1 MIRISLN
8 TTTVPS
14 GLKTCQRYWLASQ
27 IPPIFSFSAGTPARR
42 FPGMTA
48 KCRNL
53 RPVVFRTLLFLG
65 IAFALPAGAQDAPAT
80 LPRWE
85 KEIRAF
91 EAAAKTN
98 PPPANA
104 ILFIGSSSVRMWQS
118 LAQDFP
124 EHKVINRGFGGSQ
137 IADSVEFA
145 DRIVVPLQPRL
156 VVLYAGGNDIN
167 AGKSPER
174 VFADFQAFVA
184 KIRAG
189 LPNAKLAYLSSA
201 PNPARWAQI
210 DKVRTLNTLIREFIA
225 KDGALMFID
234 VHARMLGPDG
244 QPLPDIYL
252 KDRLHMN
259 EKGYAI
265 WKEVV
270 GPYLK

>member
-1 MIRISLN
+1 MFLN
-8 TTTVPS
+8 
-14 GLKTCQRYWLASQ
+14 LLCLA
-27 IPPIFSFSAGTPARR
+27 IV
-42 FPGMTA
+42 
-48 KCRNL
+48 L
-53 RPVVFRTLLFLG
+53 
-65 IAFALPAGAQDAPAT
+65 ALPAWAKDAPAAAT
-80 LPRWE
+80 RWE
-85 KEIRAF
+85 KEISAF
-91 EAAAKTN
+91 EAADKTN

-104 ILFIGSSSVRMWQS
+104 IIFIGSSSVRMWKS

-124 EHKVINRGFGGSQ
+124 EHKVVNRGFGGSQ
-137 IADSVEFA
+137 IADSVQFA
-145 DRIVVPLQPRL
+145 DRIVVPHKPRL

-189 LPNAKLAYLSSA
+189 LPDAKLAYISSA

-210 DKVRTLNTLIREFIA
+210 EKVRTLNALIREFIA
-225 KDGALMFID
+225 KDSSMAFID
-234 VHARMLGPDG
+234 VHSRMLGPDG

>member
-1 MIRISLN
+1 MHRRDN
-8 TTTVPS
+8 PVPF
-14 GLKTCQRYWLASQ
+14 
-27 IPPIFSFSAGTPARR
+27 FSFYPGTLPRR
-42 FPGMTA
+42 FPPM
-48 KCRNL
+48 KPLCNPRRRFL
-53 RPVVFRTLLFLG
+53 SLSLLCLG
-65 IAFALPAGAQDAPAT
+65 IVLTHPTQAKDAPVGT
-80 LPRWE
+80 SRWE
-85 KEIRAF
+85 KDISAF
-91 EAAAKTN
+91 EAADKTN

-104 ILFIGSSSVRMWQS
+104 IIIIGSSSVRMWKS

-124 EHKVINRGFGGSQ
+124 EHKVVNRGFGGSQ

-145 DRIVVPLQPRL
+145 DRIVLPHQPRL

-189 LPNAKLAYLSSA
+189 RPNTKLAYISSA

-210 DKVRTLNTLIREFIA
+210 EKVRTLNTLIRESIA
-225 KDGALMFID
+225 KDSSMAFID
-234 VHARMLGPDG
+234 VHSRMLGPDG

>member
-1 MIRISLN
+1 MKSPLITRRRLLSISL
-8 TTTVPS
+8 
-14 GLKTCQRYWLASQ
+14 LW
-27 IPPIFSFSAGTPARR
+27 
-42 FPGMTA
+42 
-48 KCRNL
+48 
-53 RPVVFRTLLFLG
+53 LG
-65 IAFALPAGAQDAPAT
+65 IILTLPAWSKDAPVATARWDKEISAFAASD
-80 LPRWE
+80 
-85 KEIRAF
+85 
-91 EAAAKTN
+91 KTN

-104 ILFIGSSSVRMWQS
+104 IIFIGSSSVRMWKS

-124 EHKVINRGFGGSQ
+124 EQKVVNRGFGGSQ
-137 IADSVEFA
+137 IADSAQFA
-145 DRIVVPLQPRL
+145 DRIVVPHKPRL

-174 VFADFQAFVA
+174 VFADFQAFVT

-189 LPNAKLAYLSSA
+189 LPNAKLAYISSA

-210 DKVRTLNTLIREFIA
+210 EKVRTLNTLIREFIA
-225 KDGALMFID
+225 KDSSLVFID
-234 VHARMLGPDG
+234 VHSRMLGPDG

-270 GPYLK
+270 GPYLQ

>member
-1 MIRISLN
+1 M
-8 TTTVPS
+8 
-14 GLKTCQRYWLASQ
+14 
-27 IPPIFSFSAGTPARR
+27 IPPHNTRR
-42 FPGMTA
+42 RVA
-48 KCRNL
+48 L
-53 RPVVFRTLLFLG
+53 LTLLCLSFVL
-65 IAFALPAGAQDAPAT
+65 ALPAWTKDVPAAAS
-80 LPRWE
+80 RWE
-85 KEIRAF
+85 KDISAF
-91 EAAAKTN
+91 EASDKTN

-104 ILFIGSSSVRMWQS
+104 IIFIGSSSVRMWKS

-124 EHKVINRGFGGSQ
+124 EHKVVNRGFGGSQ

-145 DRIVVPLQPRL
+145 DRIVVPHKPRL

-167 AGKSPER
+167 AGKTPER

-189 LPNAKLAYLSSA
+189 LPTTKIAYISSA

-210 DKVRTLNTLIREFIA
+210 EKVRTLNTLIREFIA
-225 KDGALMFID
+225 KDSSIVFID
-234 VHARMLGPDG
+234 VHSRMLGPDG

>member
-1 MIRISLN
+1 MIPFCLTRRRVVSL
-8 TTTVPS
+8 
-14 GLKTCQRYWLASQ
+14 C
-27 IPPIFSFSAGTPARR
+27 
-42 FPGMTA
+42 
-48 KCRNL
+48 
-53 RPVVFRTLLFLG
+53 LLHLG
-65 IAFALPAGAQDAPAT
+65 IILALPAWAKDAPAT
-80 LPRWE
+80 ISRWE
-85 KEIRAF
+85 KEIGAF
-91 EAAAKTN
+91 EASDKTN

-104 ILFIGSSSVRMWQS
+104 IIFIGSSSVRMWKS

-124 EHKVINRGFGGSQ
+124 EHKVVNRGFGGSQ

-145 DRIVVPLQPRL
+145 DRIVVPHKPRL

-167 AGKSPER
+167 AGKSPAR
-174 VFADFQAFVA
+174 VFVDFQAFVA

-189 LPNAKLAYLSSA
+189 LPATKLAYISSA

-210 DKVRTLNTLIREFIA
+210 EKVRTLNTLIREFMA
-225 KDGALMFID
+225 KESNMVFID
-234 VHARMLGPDG
+234 VHSRMLGPDG

-259 EKGYAI
+259 EKGYTI

>member
-1 MIRISLN
+1 MKPSCNTRRRVVSL
-8 TTTVPS
+8 S
-14 GLKTCQRYWLASQ
+14 
-27 IPPIFSFSAGTPARR
+27 
-42 FPGMTA
+42 
-48 KCRNL
+48 
-53 RPVVFRTLLFLG
+53 LLCLG
-65 IAFALPAGAQDAPAT
+65 IALALPMWAKDAPAAAT
-80 LPRWE
+80 RWE
-85 KEIRAF
+85 KEISAF
-91 EAAAKTN
+91 EAADKTN

-104 ILFIGSSSVRMWQS
+104 ILFIGSSSVRMWKS

-124 EHKVINRGFGGSQ
+124 EHKVVNRGFGGSQ
-137 IADSVEFA
+137 IADSVQFA
-145 DRIVVPLQPRL
+145 DRIVVPHQPRL

-167 AGKSPER
+167 AGKTPER
-174 VFADFQAFVA
+174 VFADFEAFVA

-189 LPNAKLAYLSSA
+189 LPTTKIAYISSA

-210 DKVRTLNTLIREFIA
+210 EKVRTLNTLIRDFIA
-225 KDGALMFID
+225 KDSSLVFID
-234 VHARMLGPDG
+234 VHSRMLGPDS